1 MDSYSVSDETG
12 NMDTAMPLNRA
23 TLRSVAKASIIVVVD
38 MPTEKGRV
46 HGERG
51 GHSAGGERR

>member
-46 HGERG
+46 HG
-51 GHSAGGERR
+51 